1 MTADRTR
8 TLSFNR
14 RDDNGRRGQKG
25 RDGREE
31 KRESRGKR
39 RKEEMKVPF
48 GMVLPAKCQQLK
60 SLSGSSQ
67 EQSRSSC
74 SGHS

>member
-14 RDDNGRRGQKG
+14 KDDNGRRGEKG

-31 KRESRGKR
+31 KREIR
-39 RKEEMKVPF
+39 RKRSKEGLKVPF
-48 GMVLPAKCQQLK
+48 AMVLPAKCQQLN